1 MTAAAQA
8 MLVPSPG
15 TGTALPELHV
25 LGNGHPCDSAV
36 ARVAALIDP
45 GFLAEAGWDPVTRV
59 LAPGA
64 DHRLL
69 GWPVCRE
76 GCGNKVDAIAGT
88 CQACRMRP
96 RAGPP
101 SPSRARS
108 APQGME
114 PAGCAVT
121 GCERVTRSA
130 RQPLCESHRR
140 HRGKLG
146 LTLPQFLERPGVAGL
161 RGFGSCQVA
170 ACSRQRSGSMSP
182 YCEQHAVRLRG
193 QRRAEPGLDEARWRQ
208 AEPAVGRDGM
218 LSMAGLPDTL
228 VVQVLLGL
236 QQRTAHGSKTAITDL
251 AQICDQGRRTKAATV
266 AELAGPGTGN
276 RAVLAR
282 TLAGYVHRALLDP
295 QAEKVKD
302 VWDLAAFGHGGHLD
316 FTAIS
321 QGWLREAAKLWAA
334 EDLARRRGRAG
345 GTVQD
350 RLKSLARFSE
360 SLRGGRADHGETP
373 ATLGRSDIDT
383 FLQRL
388 AFLAGAGELS
398 QYARAR
404 TCRAVRSILGRIRA
418 MGLTR
423 PGRVAAG
430 LPDDVTLTR
439 CDVPAVPDEPEP
451 GRDLPPEIMRQLCER
466 LDQLGQRALTEFQV
480 AAEIAIETGRRPDEI
495 CTLAWDCLHRDSDS
509 NAVLVYDNHKSGR
522 PGRRLPIS
530 ANAAQ
535 LIIDQKQRVRAR
547 YPGAP
552 LDRLVLL
559 PSPKSNPDGC
569 RPISAAGLGNAHRE
583 WIDAMPPLLLTDG
596 TEFDK
601 TRAVPYAYRHTYGT
615 PTPGCPSTCCVT

>member
-1 MTAAAQA
+1 M
-8 MLVPSPG
+8 
-15 TGTALPELHV
+15 
-25 LGNGHPCDSAV
+25 
-36 ARVAALIDP
+36 
-45 GFLAEAGWDPVTRV
+45 
-59 LAPGA
+59 
-64 DHRLL
+64 
-69 GWPVCRE
+69 
-76 GCGNKVDAIAGT
+76 
-88 CQACRMRP
+88 
-96 RAGPP
+96 
-101 SPSRARS
+101 
-108 APQGME
+108 
-114 PAGCAVT
+114 
-121 GCERVTRSA
+121 
-130 RQPLCESHRR
+130 
-140 HRGKLG
+140 
-146 LTLPQFLERPGVAGL
+146 
-161 RGFGSCQVA
+161 
-170 ACSRQRSGSMSP
+170 ACS
-182 YCEQHAVRLRG
+182 A
-193 QRRAEPGLDEARWRQ
+193 W
-208 AEPAVGRDGM
+208 PAC
-218 LSMAGLPDTL
+218 PTPWCL

-266 AELAGPGTGN
+266 AELAGPGTSN

-360 SLRGGRADHGETP
+360 SLRGWRADHGETP

-430 LPDDVTLTR
+430 LPDDVTLNR
-439 CDVPAVPDEPEP
+439 CDVPAIPDEPEP
-451 GRDLPPEIMRQLCER
+451 GRDLPPEIMRQLCEQ
-466 LDQLGQRALTEFQV
+466 LGQLGQRALTEFQV

-509 NAVLVYDNHKSGR
+509 NAVLVYDNRKSSR
-522 PGRRLPIS
+522 PGRRLPVS

-535 LIIDQKQRVRAR
+535 LIIEQKQRVRAR

-583 WIDAMPPLLLTDG
+583 WIDAMPPLLLADG

-601 TRAVPYAYRHTYGT
+601 TRAVPYAYRHTYAQRHADAGVPIDVLRDLMDHTTFEVTRRYYRVGEGRRREAVDNVTALQFDRHGNRIWRDAQALLASEHARYTIGEVAVPYGT
-615 PTPGCPSTCCVT
+615 CTEPSNVQAGGGACPIRFRCAGCDHFRIRSACCTRLCCQCEGRMWWRSGSCSGSVAALRRKPRPAKRRLGGRILLTVSAGWGSGSGSRS